1 LEKVE
6 KTWENHQDSK
16 NQMDSYLIKD
26 NKRMIIDWSK
36 DNETSTM
43 MALI

>member
-1 LEKVE
+1 VE

-26 NKRMIIDWSK
+26 NKIMIIDWWK
-36 DNETSTM
+36 NNENGTIV
-43 MALI
+43 ALI